1 MQELKLE
8 HTSGQRTLL
17 VDPSKVSM
25 KAVLLRNGNKFPS
38 IPQAHAINV
47 KETYE
52 ILQVELQKIRHEE
65 HRWNICADLKVIEM
79 LTSLQS
85 GYTKFCCF

>member
-8 HTSGQRTLL
+8 HTCGQRTLL
-17 VDPSKVSM
+17 GDPSKVSM
-25 KAVLLRNGNKFPS
+25 KTVLLRNGNKFP
-38 IPQAHAINV
+38 QAHAFNV

-52 ILQVELQKIRHEE
+52 ILQVELQKIRNEE

-79 LTSLQS
+79 LTGLQS

>member
-8 HTSGQRTLL
+8 HTSGQWTLF

-38 IPQAHAINV
+38 IPQAHAFNV
-47 KETYE
+47 KETYD
-52 ILQVELQKIRHEE
+52 ILQVEL
-65 HRWNICADLKVIEM
+65 
-79 LTSLQS
+79 
-85 GYTKFCCF
+85 